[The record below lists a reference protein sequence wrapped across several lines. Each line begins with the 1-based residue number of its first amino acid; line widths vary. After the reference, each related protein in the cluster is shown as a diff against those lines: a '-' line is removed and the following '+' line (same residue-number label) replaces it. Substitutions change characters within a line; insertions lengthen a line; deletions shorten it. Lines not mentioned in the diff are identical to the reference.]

1 MYTPQV
7 MDHFQ
12 NPRHAGELPDA
23 TVRVEVTNPV
33 CGDILQ
39 LAARL
44 ENGLVAAVRF
54 KASGCVPAIAA
65 GSLLTEMMLRRR
77 HEELAALTDKNIS
90 DGLGGLPPASHHAA
104 QLAADALRALLVEL
118 PRRAEPRKQE
128 PG

>member
-12 NPRHAGELPDA
+12 HPRHAGELADA
-23 TVRVEVTNPV
+23 TARVEVTNPV

-65 GSLLTEMMLRRR
+65 GSLLTELMLGRRR
-77 HEELAALTDKNIS
+77 DELETITDQKLSEN
-90 DGLGGLPPASHHAA
+90 LGGLPTASHHAA
-104 QLAADALRALLVEL
+104 QLAADALRALRAEL
-118 PRRAEPRKQE
+118 PE
-128 PG
+128 